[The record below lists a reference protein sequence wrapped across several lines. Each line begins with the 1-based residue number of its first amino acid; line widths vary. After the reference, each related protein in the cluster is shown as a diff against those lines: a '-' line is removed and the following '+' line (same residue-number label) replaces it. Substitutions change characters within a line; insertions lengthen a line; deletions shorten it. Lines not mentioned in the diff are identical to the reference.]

1 MPMRRLFYALPI
13 LLLALFGWLAWRGL
27 APDRDPSALPSALI
41 GKPVPQFAL
50 PVLDA
55 TSGSTTEKVST
66 ADTAGHVTVINF
78 FASWCLP
85 CKAEHPLLFQLGK
98 DYGVPVYGIAF
109 KDRPA
114 DTAAYIKEMGSPYAK
129 IGLDEDGR
137 TGLDFGLMGVPE
149 TFIIDKTGIVRYR
162 LPMPL
167 DPDRIREE
175 IGPLLKSLQQ

>member
-1 MPMRRLFYALPI
+1 MSLRRLLYALPI
-13 LLLALFGWLAWRGL
+13 LLLVLFGWLAWRGL

-41 GKPVPQFAL
+41 GQPVPQFDL
-50 PVLDA
+50 PPLEADGA
-55 TSGSTTEKVST
+55 KLT
-66 ADTAGHVTVINF
+66 AADVAGHVTVINF

-85 CKAEHPLLFQLGK
+85 CKAEHPLLFDLAK
-98 DYGVPVYGIAF
+98 DFGVPVYGIAF

-129 IGLDEDGR
+129 IGLDESGR

-149 TFIIDKTGIVRYR
+149 TFILDKDGVVRYR

-167 DPDRIREE
+167 DPDRIQKE